1 MRRLATPRGAP
12 SRARRRATRDAREG
26 WRTRRAHRGWKKNA
40 RSDEKTAHDD
50 ARATR
55 ERRAMTRD
63 DADGDARDD
72 LYDAL
77 GVARDATKTEVR
89 ARRREDDA
97 TRTMDAFR

>member
-1 MRRLATPRGAP
+1 MRNAVLSIGGRVR
-12 SRARRRATRDAREG
+12 

-40 RSDEKTAHDD
+40 QRGEKTAHDD

-63 DADGDARDD
+63 DADGGERDD